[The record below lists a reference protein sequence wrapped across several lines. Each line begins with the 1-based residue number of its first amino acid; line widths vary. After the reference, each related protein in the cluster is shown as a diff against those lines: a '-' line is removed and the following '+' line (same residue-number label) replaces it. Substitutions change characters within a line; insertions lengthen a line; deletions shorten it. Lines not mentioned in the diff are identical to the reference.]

1 MKSPSFCS
9 AAIAAFCLSGSF
21 YAESIQAAP
30 PTASKSQP
38 SQPQLQ
44 RGDTPAGVPIPP
56 AAFQAKGLRVLGHQ
70 RDPRSGLHIWTV
82 QHVASGTKTILYSTS
97 KNEVFLAGA
106 MWDGTTGG
114 NVSDPLYA
122 SPLMTGDERAAVSP
136 TVATATAGKP
146 AAVPGSIKR
155 LGELVGVK
163 DGDAPIEKTLFVF
176 FDPRCPYC
184 HQLYEVTRNT
194 AALNGRAIVWL
205 PVTILGQKERGA
217 AIVADILQR
226 DKPAEGLQIA
236 FSGFANA
243 NATPNAKTTAAIQ
256 ENERIFW
263 AAFQANPG
271 AGQASVPVAF
281 FMDKAGHPQMVA
293 NPAASL
299 SKIFQEMN

>member
-1 MKSPSFCS
+1 MF
-9 AAIAAFCLSGSF
+9 F
-21 YAESIQAAP
+21 
-30 PTASKSQP
+30 
-38 SQPQLQ
+38 
-44 RGDTPAGVPIPP
+44 
-56 AAFQAKGLRVLGHQ
+56 
-70 RDPRSGLHIWTV
+70 
-82 QHVASGTKTILYSTS
+82 
-97 KNEVFLAGA
+97 AGA
-106 MWDGTTGG
+106 MWDGITGG

-122 SPLMTGDERAAVSP
+122 SPLMTGEESSGAATPAAP
-136 TVATATAGKP
+136 TVAGKP
-146 AAVPGSIKR
+146 AGVPGSIKR

-184 HQLYEVTRNT
+184 HQLYEVTRNS
-194 AALNGRAIVWL
+194 AALKGRAIVWL

-226 DKPAEGLQIA
+226 EKPAEGLQIA

-281 FMDKAGHPQMVA
+281 FMDKAGNPQMVA

-299 SKIFQEMN
+299 AKIFQEMN